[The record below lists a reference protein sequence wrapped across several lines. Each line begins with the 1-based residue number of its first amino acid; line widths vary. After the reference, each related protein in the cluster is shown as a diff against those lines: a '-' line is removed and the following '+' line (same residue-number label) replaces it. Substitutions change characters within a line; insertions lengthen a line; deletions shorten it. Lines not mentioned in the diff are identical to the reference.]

1 MASGRIRAYGTPLHL
16 KTRHGNGLQVELQ
29 CADGKQNDVKEW
41 FTTTFHQELTV
52 VEEHRVMLKYAI
64 PKEHYNITEVFRT
77 MEEAKKSNV
86 GIESYSVSETTLEQI
101 FIKFIKAD
109 DERRAKNGGVRT

>member
-1 MASGRIRAYGTPLHL
+1 
-16 KTRHGNGLQVELQ
+16 
-29 CADGKQNDVKEW
+29 
-41 FTTTFHQELTV
+41 
-52 VEEHRVMLKYAI
+52 
-64 PKEHYNITEVFRT
+64 